1 MPTIDPMQQ
10 EAMRRVQAMQ
20 ARINQS
26 RAQRTPNVPK
36 PQKTQNVAEPQRTQ
50 NVPEP
55 CENKEEH
62 MEETKIPP
70 HIEIP
75 SAVSNQNITG
85 HNKGPI
91 DILLKDKEQNLI
103 LLLIV
108 LLAGDGS
115 NQNLLLAL
123 IYLLI

>member
-20 ARINQS
+20 SRINQS
-26 RAQRTPNVPK
+26 RNQRTPSAPN
-36 PQKTQNVAEPQRTQ
+36 PQKTQNIPKP
-50 NVPEP
+50 PE
-55 CENKEEH
+55 NTEEQT
-62 MEETKIPP
+62 EELKIPP
-70 HIEIP
+70 NVEFKKEVPKHNTE
-75 SAVSNQNITG
+75 SRNIS
-85 HNKGPI
+85 PV

-108 LLAGDGS
+108 LLAGDGA

-123 IYLLI
+123 MYLLI